1 MQRRRQDDGLDI
13 PAHLRQTEVNRDL
26 VDRIIRQDE
35 QREWIMP
42 DQSKYNK
49 SGEAQ
54 MAKTPEIE
62 CEDPELPVKVSLMQA
77 TGQAVTKE
85 FGDMAEFGSW
95 YDPKLH
101 VIEQSSAGD
110 SETLVAVREKT
121 KAVKKK
127 ADDPDRGPALTDKVI
142 EEVMYPPDKAP
153 AKKKAAKK
161 KAKSKSTPVVSPGG
175 MIKPP
180 ERNVVSRGAV
190 IKPAPKAAPKAKPAP
205 KAALKAPKR
214 PASRMVRHGCRVNNV
229 DYSSA
234 WDAFQK
240 LKLGTASDCIRFR
253 TILKASKTGR
263 ETYETGGKKY
273 VFIRTEKT

>member
-1 MQRRRQDDGLDI
+1 MSGRKADGLEI

-26 VDRIIRQDE
+26 VDRIIRQDDK
-35 QREWIMP
+35 REWVMP

-85 FGDMAEFGSW
+85 FGDMAEFGAW
-95 YDPKLH
+95 FDPKLH
-101 VIEQSSAGD
+101 VVEQSEAGD

-121 KAVKKK
+121 KPAPKGKK
-127 ADDPDRGPALTDKVI
+127 AADPDKGPALTDKVI
-142 EEVMYPPDKAP
+142 EEVMHPPEKAP
-153 AKKKAAKK
+153 GKKKAAK

-180 ERNVVSRGAV
+180 ERAIVSRGAV
-190 IKPAPKAAPKAKPAP
+190 IKPAPKAAAKAAAKKPA
-205 KAALKAPKR
+205 KR
-214 PASRMVRHGCRVNNV
+214 GRMVRHGCKVNGV
-229 DYSSA
+229 EYSSA

-263 ETYETGGKKY
+263 ETYEKGGKKY
-273 VFIRTEKT
+273 PFIRTDKE